1 MGAEDLL
8 NFPPTNSA
16 DPIQAVGGREITQL
30 DHPVI
35 CVKIPY
41 NIYIYKHVYIYI
53 YIKTCMYTYM
63 NS

>member
-30 DHPVI
+30 DHPVM

-41 NIYIYKHVYIYI
+41 NIYINMYIYISKHVYIHI
-53 YIKTCMYTYM
+53 
-63 NS
+63 

>member
-41 NIYIYKHVYIYI
+41 NIYIYIYKHVYIHI
-53 YIKTCMYTYM
+53 
-63 NS
+63 